1 MHAFDHRGTGT
12 VFGSG
17 AGVVVLRR
25 LEDAVRDGD
34 HIYAIIKGSAVNND
48 GASKIGYFAPSVDGQ
63 AAAIVEALGVA
74 GLTADDIDYI
84 ECHGTGTAV
93 GDPIELAALTQA
105 FRQSTERKQYCGI
118 GSVKTNIGHLD
129 TAAGVASLI
138 KVSLALENGERPA
151 SLNYEKPN
159 PQLNIEQTPFYVNN
173 QLTPWR
179 RRETPRRAGITSL
192 GVGGTNGHV
201 IVEEA
206 PLVPASSPAKRGA
219 QLLTL
224 SARNRAAV
232 DESAKKLGQFLAE
245 TPELNLADAAYTLHV
260 GRRAFD
266 MRRVV
271 AAVDNAEAGRLLQAN
286 DTQRVFTHRVTDKPS
301 VVFLFPGGGAQYV
314 NMGRDLYRSE
324 PVFRQWI
331 DRGLN
336 ALNGKT
342 PFDLKSLWFAADD
355 QLVSAAKELERPA
368 VQLPAIFIVE
378 YALAQLWQSWGVK
391 PAALLGHSM
400 GENTAACLAG
410 VMSFE
415 DCLGLVTLR
424 GKLMEQ
430 VPEGGML
437 SIPLSADDVRE
448 LLGDELDLA
457 TVNAPELCT
466 VSGPVEALERLRGQ
480 LLEREIEAKRVPINI
495 AAHSRLLDPILE
507 EFGAYLRRIKLNK
520 PSLPVISNRTG
531 SWLTDE
537 QAQSPQYWVEHL
549 RGTVWFADGVG
560 TLLKTPG
567 RVFLEV
573 GPGKLLGSLVRQ
585 HRDTAKDQNII
596 ASLRHPKETI
606 TDEAFFITA
615 LGRLWASGVEVP
627 LDRLWQGET
636 RHRVSLP
643 TYAFQ
648 HEQYWIAP
656 GKPDASA
663 DESWKHLPRLDE
675 LDQWFYRPLWKP
687 RYADLPS
694 EPIERQTWLVFQ
706 DDSGVGERLAA
717 TRLRSEG
724 HDVITVVPG
733 DAFHRHDDFHYT
745 ISPEHGRD
753 GYDTLLRDLATGG
766 RVPRQVV
773 HLWLLTADESFRPG
787 SSFFHRVQ
795 EQGFYSLLFLAQAW
809 LGEGLPAAHVTVAT
823 NGMTQVADEPVAYPE
838 KATVLGPARVLPR
851 ELSGMTCA
859 TVDLVMPARE
869 KGWFGATRIDEPA
882 LDEVAE
888 LVWEELQQSPRNASV
903 AHRASKRFELTVE
916 RMRAPEPREGLPGFR
931 DGGVYLITGGF
942 GGIGQA
948 IATHLATA
956 HHAKLALVGR
966 SNLPPAAQWDT
977 WLRSHAPDDLT
988 SRRIRQV
995 RELETLGAEVLV
1007 VSADVTDLVAMTQAL
1022 DKIQRRFGTLH
1033 GVIHAAGVL
1042 RDGLMAGKSQS
1053 DIEEVFTPKIHGT
1066 LVLDELLRSIDLDFL
1081 VAFSSTSTA
1090 IAPAGQVDYVAANA
1104 FLNAYAQSRSVT
1116 TRRQT
1121 LALNWGIWSE
1131 VGMTA
1136 TGRDQA
1142 STHAPACEPT
1152 KHPLFETRCGDQHAA
1167 QVTLSARLS
1176 PSSHWLLDEH
1186 RTATG
1191 QALIPG
1197 TGYLELM
1204 RAALVEL
1211 GVRQPFEIA
1220 DLYFLR
1226 PLAVAD
1232 SATKDVRVKLQRDDE
1247 GYWCTIQ
1254 SRVTFDDG
1262 RVGWEQHAQ
1271 ARLLLDALPEV
1282 RRVPISEID
1291 ARCARHRQHAIH
1303 SALHTRQEEHLRFGP
1318 RWHVLRE
1325 VAYGER
1331 EAIAKLELPD
1341 AFRGDLPD
1349 YALHP
1354 ALMDLATGYAM
1365 DLIAGYDQCHDLW
1378 VPVSYQQM
1386 RVYGPL
1392 PQRIVSWVRNHGD
1405 NRAEGSIATFDITIT
1420 DETGRVLVEIREF
1433 SIKRLAKSDSFALD
1447 AKPSLHEVELE
1458 ANDTAHDRQPS
1469 AGDEVFAHNLSQGI
1483 TPIEGV
1489 AALERVL
1496 RGGISPQ
1503 VIVSSL
1509 DVPALIT
1516 QTDRLVA
1523 SQEREQTTFTRPK
1536 LESEFL
1542 APRDDVERTLAG
1554 IWQELLGVNEV
1565 GIHDNF
1571 FELGGHSLIAV
1582 RLFARI
1588 KKTFAVDF
1596 PMSILFEAPT
1606 IAGCAEL
1613 IRESGQHRAP
1623 TGDEPV
1629 RESHRTRYA
1638 HLVAMHEGA
1647 APTSD
1652 RCSSSPACSA
1662 MCSTCGTWPISWVRI
1677 GLAMAC
1683 KLAASTA
1690 SIRRTRLSR
1699 KPRPTI
1705 CASCARFSHMARI
1718 CSAAFPEVVCTRMR
1732 WRGNSSSRAKKWRCS

>member
-1 MHAFDHRGTGT
+1 M
-12 VFGSG
+12 
-17 AGVVVLRR
+17 
-25 LEDAVRDGD
+25 
-34 HIYAIIKGSAVNND
+34 
-48 GASKIGYFAPSVDGQ
+48 
-63 AAAIVEALGVA
+63 
-74 GLTADDIDYI
+74 
-84 ECHGTGTAV
+84 
-93 GDPIELAALTQA
+93 
-105 FRQSTERKQYCGI
+105 
-118 GSVKTNIGHLD
+118 
-129 TAAGVASLI
+129 
-138 KVSLALENGERPA
+138 
-151 SLNYEKPN
+151 
-159 PQLNIEQTPFYVNN
+159 
-173 QLTPWR
+173 
-179 RRETPRRAGITSL
+179 
-192 GVGGTNGHV
+192 
-201 IVEEA
+201 
-206 PLVPASSPAKRGA
+206 
-219 QLLTL
+219 
-224 SARNRAAV
+224 
-232 DESAKKLGQFLAE
+232 
-245 TPELNLADAAYTLHV
+245 
-260 GRRAFD
+260 
-266 MRRVV
+266 
-271 AAVDNAEAGRLLQAN
+271 
-286 DTQRVFTHRVTDKPS
+286 
-301 VVFLFPGGGAQYV
+301 
-314 NMGRDLYRSE
+314 
-324 PVFRQWI
+324 
-331 DRGLN
+331 
-336 ALNGKT
+336 
-342 PFDLKSLWFAADD
+342 
-355 QLVSAAKELERPA
+355 
-368 VQLPAIFIVE
+368 
-378 YALAQLWQSWGVK
+378 
-391 PAALLGHSM
+391 
-400 GENTAACLAG
+400 
-410 VMSFE
+410 
-415 DCLGLVTLR
+415 
-424 GKLMEQ
+424 
-430 VPEGGML
+430 
-437 SIPLSADDVRE
+437 
-448 LLGDELDLA
+448 
-457 TVNAPELCT
+457 
-466 VSGPVEALERLRGQ
+466 
-480 LLEREIEAKRVPINI
+480 
-495 AAHSRLLDPILE
+495 
-507 EFGAYLRRIKLNK
+507 
-520 PSLPVISNRTG
+520 
-531 SWLTDE
+531 
-537 QAQSPQYWVEHL
+537 
-549 RGTVWFADGVG
+549 
-560 TLLKTPG
+560 
-567 RVFLEV
+567 
-573 GPGKLLGSLVRQ
+573 
-585 HRDTAKDQNII
+585 
-596 ASLRHPKETI
+596 
-606 TDEAFFITA
+606 
-615 LGRLWASGVEVP
+615 
-627 LDRLWQGET
+627 
-636 RHRVSLP
+636 
-643 TYAFQ
+643 
-648 HEQYWIAP
+648 
-656 GKPDASA
+656 
-663 DESWKHLPRLDE
+663 
-675 LDQWFYRPLWKP
+675 
-687 RYADLPS
+687 
-694 EPIERQTWLVFQ
+694 
-706 DDSGVGERLAA
+706 
-717 TRLRSEG
+717 
-724 HDVITVVPG
+724 
-733 DAFHRHDDFHYT
+733 
-745 ISPEHGRD
+745 
-753 GYDTLLRDLATGG
+753 
-766 RVPRQVV
+766 
-773 HLWLLTADESFRPG
+773 
-787 SSFFHRVQ
+787 
-795 EQGFYSLLFLAQAW
+795 
-809 LGEGLPAAHVTVAT
+809 
-823 NGMTQVADEPVAYPE
+823 
-838 KATVLGPARVLPR
+838 
-851 ELSGMTCA
+851 
-859 TVDLVMPARE
+859 
-869 KGWFGATRIDEPA
+869 
-882 LDEVAE
+882 
-888 LVWEELQQSPRNASV
+888 
-903 AHRASKRFELTVE
+903 
-916 RMRAPEPREGLPGFR
+916 
-931 DGGVYLITGGF
+931 
-942 GGIGQA
+942 
-948 IATHLATA
+948 
-956 HHAKLALVGR
+956 
-966 SNLPPAAQWDT
+966 
-977 WLRSHAPDDLT
+977 
-988 SRRIRQV
+988 

-1232 SATKDVRVKLQRDDE
+1232 SATKKTSASNYSATTKATGARFKVASRSTMAAWVGSNTHKLGCCSMR
-1247 GYWCTIQ
+1247 CPRCVACQ
-1254 SRVTFDDG
+1254 SLRSTPVARVTASTQFIRLCTRGKKSICGLD
-1262 RVGWEQHAQ
+1262 RVGTC
-1271 ARLLLDALPEV
+1271 
-1282 RRVPISEID
+1282 
-1291 ARCARHRQHAIH
+1291 CA
-1303 SALHTRQEEHLRFGP
+1303 
-1318 RWHVLRE
+1318 RE

-1554 IWQELLGVNEV
+1554 IWQELWGVNEV

-1638 HLVAMHEGA
+1638 HLVAMHEGSGAHERPLFIVAGMFGNVLNLRHLAHLVGQDRPCYGLQARGLYGEHPPHETFEEA
-1647 APTSD
+1647 ATDYLRELRSVQPHGPYLLGGFSGGGLHAYEMARQLIEQGEEVAMLVMLDTPLPVSAPLTFSD
-1652 RCSSSPACSA
+1652 KVQMHLQKIAREK
-1662 MCSTCGTWPISWVRI
+1662 GRYF
-1677 GLAMAC
+1677 
-1683 KLAASTA
+1683 
-1690 SIRRTRLSR
+1690 TRLIGNRIAWEITKWR
-1699 KPRPTI
+1699 KETGSQPRPAAGTVPQSGDRSGLLPSVHTLRSHAATGDHLAVPTQAQPDARVRAQPDDQHRSSLYLSRQRLVTVRDRRG
-1705 CASCARFSHMARI
+1705 CPRSAGRPRQHGPRTERARAGCQAAANHSGCGNASRSD
-1718 CSAAFPEVVCTRMR
+1718 
-1732 WRGNSSSRAKKWRCS
+1732 G